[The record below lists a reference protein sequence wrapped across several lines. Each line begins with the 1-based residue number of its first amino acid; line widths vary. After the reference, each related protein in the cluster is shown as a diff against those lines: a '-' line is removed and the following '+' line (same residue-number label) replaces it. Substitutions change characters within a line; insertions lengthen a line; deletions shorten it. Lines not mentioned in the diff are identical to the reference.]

1 MVGMENLGSLTW
13 TKSQLIQPMNEKYV
27 AGVHKLITL
36 DLVHIIVVVIV
47 NVVMS
52 IGIMSLISQLMLVE
66 EMVAMEGMEGME
78 VQLEVLGS
86 FLGIVLVIP
95 LLKLSTWE

>member
-1 MVGMENLGSLTW
+1 MVGMEILGSLIW

-36 DLVHIIVVVIV
+36 DLVHIIAVVAIV

-52 IGIMSLISQLMLVE
+52 IGIMSLI
-66 EMVAMEGMEGME
+66 
-78 VQLEVLGS
+78 
-86 FLGIVLVIP
+86 
-95 LLKLSTWE
+95 